1 MKLWCLH
8 FLDQTKEEI
17 SLISALAYKKWLNQ
31 KSKGNFLDAR
41 AEIREFY
48 LGIFQIEDTI
58 IFFRNLLTINVFS
71 AYLASL
77 PFGYVY
83 LNARNPLDFHEDA
96 QQTPSY
102 V

>member
-1 MKLWCLH
+1 MFENEFKTNLKRIKVQIENGKKKAIPKTTMWNRGQKH
-8 FLDQTKEEI
+8 
-17 SLISALAYKKWLNQ
+17 SAL
-31 KSKGNFLDAR
+31 GHC
-41 AEIREFY
+41 
-48 LGIFQIEDTI
+48 
-58 IFFRNLLTINVFS
+58 VFS